1 LFKVPRLYFERNS
14 GIFRDLFT
22 VLVSPGDKPT
32 RGSCDEN
39 PLALKS
45 IQKVDFQRLLRAMFP
60 DLAFKA
66 TPMGS
71 EEWISVLKL
80 STMWTFGELRQLA
93 IKWLGRLDINP
104 VEKVM
109 LARNYKVERLLVRGY
124 MELIKRKEGPSVEE
138 AKILGYEAAIRL
150 YEKRERH
157 RGSDS
162 SVSRLPQRR
171 QEHVVNANLIAD
183 IKKTFKEE
191 LDSIKRDSRE
201 TEEASRPNNY
211 GQPSRSAAF
220 ISDWDS
226 DWELDYLDVPLTRK
240 RARRGQGLSSNIG

>member
-1 LFKVPRLYFERNS
+1 
-14 GIFRDLFT
+14 
-22 VLVSPGDKPT
+22 
-32 RGSCDEN
+32 
-39 PLALKS
+39 
-45 IQKVDFQRLLRAMFP
+45 
-60 DLAFKA
+60 
-66 TPMGS
+66 MGS

-162 SVSRLPQRR
+162 RVSRLPQRR